1 MNGVRILILLCAS
14 LSAMATVWL
23 VKGAYN
29 SQASIARQ
37 PVMIQQTETPP
48 PVRTEDVLV
57 VSRDVRIGETLRP
70 GDVRWQSW
78 PVDGLA
84 PNFVTRAATPQA
96 MDEVVSKVSRTRLTQ
111 GEPLTQSKILD
122 LQGGG
127 LMSGIVRE
135 GMRAISLPISD
146 VTGAGGFILPG
157 DYVDILLTRSF
168 TIDMLNEQ
176 TGAVARQIAENRT
189 DTIMRHVRILA
200 IDQVLGDGAKQPSVV
215 GATATIEV
223 TPDQAELM
231 ALARQVAQQSRGFI
245 TLSLLNFEELTA
257 NFGGDVEK
265 IIPVTLLDLRE
276 EATRLMAEAES
287 KRLQYEQMRR
297 QTNEVLAS
305 SAAPPP
311 AAPAPTGAPA
321 EAAAPIVAPPA
332 QPARVL
338 LVRNGAAAAIRALPS
353 AQATEENPK

>member
-29 SQASIARQ
+29 SQASIPRPVVVQQ
-37 PVMIQQTETPP
+37 PETPP

-84 PNFVTRAATPQA
+84 PNFVTRTGKPQA
-96 MDEVVSKVSRTRLTQ
+96 MDEVVSKVTRTRLTQ
-111 GEPLTQSKILD
+111 GEPLTQTKILD

-245 TLSLLNFEELTA
+245 TLSLLSFEELTA